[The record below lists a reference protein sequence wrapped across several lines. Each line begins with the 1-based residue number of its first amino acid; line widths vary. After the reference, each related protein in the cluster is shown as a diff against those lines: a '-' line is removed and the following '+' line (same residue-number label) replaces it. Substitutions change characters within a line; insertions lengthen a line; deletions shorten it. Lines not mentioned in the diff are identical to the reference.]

1 MCNNCDNIGN
11 NVVLLGALI
20 SITLAKNLS
29 VAEQDFLG
37 NLLQVIAQN
46 LLSMAATVN
55 DCQIICE
62 KKDSSKNTNDTSNN
76 TNKNTDINNN
86 NINSNTKSYF

>member
-1 MCNNCDNIGN
+1 MFNNMCNNCDNIGN
-11 NVVLLGALI
+11 NVVLLGAL
-20 SITLAKNLS
+20 
-29 VAEQDFLG
+29 
-37 NLLQVIAQN
+37 IAQN

-62 KKDSSKNTNDTSNN
+62 KEDSSTNN
-76 TNKNTDINNN
+76 NTDINNN

>member
-1 MCNNCDNIGN
+1 MFNNMCNNCDNIGN

-37 NLLQVIAQN
+37 NLLQVITQN
-46 LLSMAATVN
+46 LFL
-55 DCQIICE
+55 
-62 KKDSSKNTNDTSNN
+62 
-76 TNKNTDINNN
+76 
-86 NINSNTKSYF
+86 